1 MPQIFFG
8 SNFHKNNTT
17 TLVSISIRI
26 DFLINILFSCCLLGL
41 IIKMVVT
48 IYNNRSFLEIM
59 RDFKTELKVPCYV
72 LLHGLIKTEKEM
84 IGI

>member
-8 SNFHKNNTT
+8 SNFYKNNTT
-17 TLVSISIRI
+17 TLVSICIRI
-26 DFLINILFSCCLLGL
+26 DFFINILFSCCLLGL

-59 RDFKTELKVPCYV
+59 RDFKTELKVLCYN
-72 LLHGLIKTEKEM
+72 LLHRTYKN
-84 IGI
+84 